1 MKSRSTR
8 ADAAPRSFRWR
19 SATLLALLALGCG
32 ALLWRAVN
40 LQLVDHGFLARQ
52 GDARFMRVLQIAAHR
67 GTITDRYGEALAVS
81 TPVDSIWVNPGELA
95 AANDQ
100 IPRLAGALGLD
111 RQELA
116 RRISSNLDREF
127 LYLARGRQPAEAA
140 EIKALGTPGVYTSRE
155 YRRYYPAGEVT
166 GHLLGFTNVDDAGQ
180 EGLELA
186 FDHWLAGEA
195 GAKRVI
201 QDRYGRIVQ
210 DVESIRPARPGR
222 DLVLSID
229 LRIQYLAYREL
240 KAAVREQR
248 ARAGSIVVM
257 DVDTGEV
264 LAMVNQPAYNP
275 NDRDQMQAADYR
287 NRAATDIFEPGSSI
301 KPFWVAAAI
310 AAGKYDS
317 RSIIDTSPGFFKVG
331 VKIFEDE
338 HNLGPIDIATVLA
351 KSSNVGMAHIALT
364 LAPQQVWT
372 TLTNLGFGEVTTSG
386 YPGESAGLLPRYAQ
400 WRPIGI
406 VTMSHGYG
414 LSVTPLQLAHAYATI
429 GSLGISRP
437 VSFLAADGPASGTR
451 VLEGASCRELLNM
464 LETVVTAEG
473 TGKLAAIP
481 GYRVSGKTGTAWK
494 ATAGGYSTDRYMA
507 VFGGVAPATDPRLA
521 AVVVID
527 EPSAGE
533 HQGGQVSAPVF
544 ARVVGGALRLL
555 AVAPDRSVRT
565 PEELPAN
572 AAPDTLRTAALR

>member
-1 MKSRSTR
+1 MKARSAR
-8 ADAAPRSFRWR
+8 DNAPASFRWR
-19 SATLLALLALGCG
+19 AYLLIALLAMS
-32 ALLWRAVN
+32 ALALAWRAIN
-40 LQLVDHGFLARQ
+40 LQLVDHGFLARE
-52 GDARFMRVLQIAAHR
+52 GDARFSRVLDIAAHR
-67 GTITDRYGEALAVS
+67 GAISDRYGEPLAVS

-95 AANDQ
+95 LANDQ
-100 IPRLAGALGLD
+100 IPRLATALKLD

-116 RRISSNLDREF
+116 RRVTSNLDREF
-127 LYLARGRQPAEAA
+127 LYLARHRQPAEA
-140 EIKALGTPGVYTSRE
+140 EQIKQLGVPGVYTSRE

-186 FDHWLAGEA
+186 FDHWLAGED

-210 DVESIRPARPGR
+210 NVESIRPAREGR

-240 KAAVREQR
+240 KAAIRDQR
-248 ARAGSIVVM
+248 ARAGSVVVL
-257 DVDTGEV
+257 DVASGEV

-275 NDRDQMQAADYR
+275 NDRDQIEAATYR

-301 KPFWVAAAI
+301 KPFFVVAGLAS
-310 AAGKYDS
+310 GKYDS
-317 RSIIDTSPGFFKVG
+317 RSIIDTSPGYFKVG

-338 HNLGPIDIATVLA
+338 HNLGAIDIATVLA

-364 LAPQQVWT
+364 LAPQQIWT
-372 TLTNLGFGEVTTSG
+372 TLTRLGFGQVTTSG
-386 YPGESAGLLPRYAQ
+386 YPGESAGLLPAVGQ
-400 WRPIGI
+400 WRPISI

-414 LSVTPLQLAHAYATI
+414 LSVTPLQLARAYATI
-429 GSLGISRP
+429 GAFGVARP
-437 VSFLAADGPASGTR
+437 VSFVRVEAAPLGEQALAAP
-451 VLEGASCRELLNM
+451 VCRELVGM

-481 GYRVSGKTGTAWK
+481 GYRVAGKTGTAWK

-507 VFGGVAPATDPRLA
+507 VFGGVAPASEPRLA

-533 HQGGQVSAPVF
+533 HMGGQVSAPVF
-544 ARVVGGALRLL
+544 SRIVGGALRLL
-555 AVAPDRSVRT
+555 AVAPDQPINT
-565 PEELPAN
+565 PEQLPAGPALGN
-572 AAPDTLRTAALR
+572 VRTAALP